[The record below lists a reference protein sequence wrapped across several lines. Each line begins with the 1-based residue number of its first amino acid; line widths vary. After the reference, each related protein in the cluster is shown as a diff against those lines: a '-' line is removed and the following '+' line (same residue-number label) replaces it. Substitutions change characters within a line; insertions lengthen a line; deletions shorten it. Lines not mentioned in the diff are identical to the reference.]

1 MNNKQKEKA
10 KTINIFGVDVESVLG
25 AFYDEKEEN
34 TVKDVEERWSYT
46 INDIADKL
54 YSFRNYV

>member
-25 AFYDEKEEN
+25 AFYDEKEEKE
-34 TVKDVEERWSYT
+34 VSSISYYCT
-46 INDIADKL
+46 FIV
-54 YSFRNYV
+54 YSW